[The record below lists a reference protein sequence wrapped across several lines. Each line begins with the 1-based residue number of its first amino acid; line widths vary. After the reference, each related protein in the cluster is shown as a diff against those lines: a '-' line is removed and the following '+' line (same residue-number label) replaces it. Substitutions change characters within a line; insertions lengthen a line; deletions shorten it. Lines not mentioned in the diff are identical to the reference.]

1 MRPPRSTRT
10 DTLFPPT
17 TLFRSGAAAV
27 PVAPARV
34 LLQFR
39 KGPSVPGAE
48 IDLVQIGGDDDLQ
61 PQGLGDDRRGFH
73 RAPARA
79 GMDGVYA
86 VQATPC
92 RDAGCLHEIGRAH
105 V

>member
-1 MRPPRSTRT
+1 MIRRPPISTRT
-10 DTLFPPT
+10 DTLFPYT
-17 TLFRSGAAAV
+17 TLFRS
-27 PVAPARV
+27 ARV